1 MDGPRT
7 IFGEEFSRD
16 TGFGVYPSGNCEATK
31 TEAEENGK
39 DLTDSHGM
47 WNNDLG
53 CHVCTRNDV
62 CLPLDKSRTRI
73 GLSRASFVESPKRW
87 INDAQM
93 APS

>member
-16 TGFGVYPSGNCEATK
+16 AGLGVYASGNCEATE
-31 TEAEENGK
+31 TEAKENGE

-47 WNNDLG
+47 WNNDYLG
-53 CHVCTRNDV
+53 RHFGTQNDL
-62 CLPLDKSRTRI
+62 CLPSDQSI
-73 GLSRASFVESPKRW
+73 GLSRAAFVGMAEEVDW
-87 INDAQM
+87 IQNAQM